1 MKKKRILIGLS
12 GGVDSAVSAY
22 LLQKQGYE
30 VVAGFMKNYVSETGN
45 CPTREDRDEAIKVAS
60 HLGIKTFIIFDQ
72 REEYDKKI
80 VQYIYDGYKNGITP
94 NPDVLCNSEIKFKL
108 FMQNALNLGV
118 DYIATGHYARIVEN
132 GEGKFHLLK
141 GVDESKDQ
149 SYFLS
154 GLNQY
159 QLSKS
164 LFPIGNL
171 KKTEVRKIAKEI
183 GLPNALRKDSQG
195 LCFIGKVQMQDFL
208 SKKISK
214 KEGDILDPKGN
225 IIGKHEGAW
234 YYTIGQRKGI
244 KVGGGP
250 ALFVIKKDVIKN
262 TITVGTEKE
271 LELYSDRLIA
281 NTWHWIG
288 KELNFPFKAKAKI
301 RYRQEDQDVELFNIG
316 NGQIEAIFKE
326 KQRAITSG
334 QTIVVYLKDE
344 LVGSGIIC

>member
-1 MKKKRILIGLS
+1 MKKKRILIWLS
-12 GGVDSAVSAY
+12 GWVDSAVSAY

-30 VVAGFMKNYVSETGN
+30 VVAWFMKNYVSETWN

-60 HLGIKTFIIFDQ
+60 HLWIKTFIIFDQ

-80 VQYIYDGYKNGITP
+80 VQYIYDWYKNGITP

-108 FMQNALNLGV
+108 FMQNALNLWV

-132 GEGKFHLLK
+132 WEGKFHLLK

-154 GLNQY
+154 WLNQY

-164 LFPIGNL
+164 LFPIWNL

-183 GLPNALRKDSQG
+183 WLPNALRKDSQW
-195 LCFIGKVQMQDFL
+195 LCFIWKVQMQDFL

-214 KEGDILDPKGN
+214 KEWDILDPKGN
-225 IIGKHEGAW
+225 IIWKHEWAW
-234 YYTIGQRKGI
+234 YYTIGQRKWI
-244 KVGGGP
+244 KVGWWP

-281 NTWHWIG
+281 NTWHWIW

-301 RYRQEDQDVELFNIG
+301 RYRQEDQDVELFNIW
-316 NGQIEAIFKE
+316 NWQIEAIFKE